1 MIKTIMTYIANSF
14 VILNILVFGFILIRA
29 IILSLFYKDNS
40 SKDLSGQSERQKR
53 NNDYNNDYYP

>member
-1 MIKTIMTYIANSF
+1 MTYIANSF